1 MQEHDIRSTEQG
13 KQLPHKMTIKNHFQ
27 TDEQFH
33 ELYPLSIA
41 TLAKRHWTPL
51 AVAQKAA
58 RFLAT
63 NNGVRILDIGSG
75 VGKFCLSAAYFVPG
89 ARFFGVEQRQR
100 LVKHAEN
107 AKKALKLDNISFIH
121 ANFTQLDFR
130 NFDNFYFYNSFYENL
145 DGTDKIDHNI
155 DYSRQLYHYYNR
167 YLYRQLEQKPTGT
180 RLATYHSLEDEI
192 PQDYHLVDSSMNQML
207 KFWVKV

>member
-89 ARFFGVEQRQR
+89 ARFFWCR
-100 LVKHAEN
+100 
-107 AKKALKLDNISFIH
+107 
-121 ANFTQLDFR
+121 
-130 NFDNFYFYNSFYENL
+130 
-145 DGTDKIDHNI
+145 
-155 DYSRQLYHYYNR
+155 
-167 YLYRQLEQKPTGT
+167 
-180 RLATYHSLEDEI
+180 ATSAPGE
-192 PQDYHLVDSSMNQML
+192 VC
-207 KFWVKV
+207 